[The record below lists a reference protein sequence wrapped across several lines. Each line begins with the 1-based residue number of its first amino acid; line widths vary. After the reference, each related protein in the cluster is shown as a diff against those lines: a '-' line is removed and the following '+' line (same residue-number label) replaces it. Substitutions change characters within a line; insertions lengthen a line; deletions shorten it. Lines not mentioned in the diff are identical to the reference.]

1 MGAECSVPCA
11 ASSRYE
17 RARGSA
23 SLPSQEA
30 EWYQRKGRS
39 ASLTMPCFAIH
50 LPKTRSVC
58 SKTKRGV
65 CSRLPAVRVERHAD
79 ITFCDAES
87 ALEANHS
94 RDAVPSPVLIA
105 RMAHTVQ
112 PAAPQSMRQAG
123 NNLTGGGGTPTH
135 TGTSDHN
142 ASGLD
147 PRGNASEAV
156 KPADESGAM
165 YVEDAASLAAT
176 STETGGNSA
185 HPAQNQ
191 SGIEASTFRCL
202 SFSDRLSS
210 LPTLLTPTDDE
221 DITCLQP
228 TQHAR
233 GSDVYG

>member
-1 MGAECSVPCA
+1 MPCA

-39 ASLTMPCFAIH
+39 ASLTMPPWFCIN
-50 LPKTRSVC
+50 LPQTRSVC
-58 SKTKRGV
+58 SRTTRGV
-65 CSRLPAVRVERHAD
+65 CSRLPAVRGERHAD
-79 ITFCDAES
+79 IPLCDGES

-123 NNLTGGGGTPTH
+123 HNLTGGGETPTH
-135 TGTSDHN
+135 TGTSDHK
-142 ASGLD
+142 ASGLH

-185 HPAQNQ
+185 HPAQHQ
-191 SGIEASTFRCL
+191 SGIEASTFRL

-210 LPTLLTPTDDE
+210 LPTLLTPPDDV